1 MLHLMVFRLVQ
12 IQVRGKGGGV
22 PPADLNVSQATA
34 ALAAAGNKSLD
45 ACCLVSRSLASGCV
59 RAAMVRWRPT
69 NGDAGDAGVAG
80 KAGDA
85 TNVFACDACA
95 GAMMHRLWPRS

>member
-1 MLHLMVFRLVQ
+1 MQKAADHQLVNNLFDKVCCKRVAGLQAWFSQEVAVLHLMVFRLVQ

-34 ALAAAGNKSLD
+34 ALATAGNKSLD

-59 RAAMVRWRPT
+59 RAAMVLET
-69 NGDAGDAGVAG
+69 NQ
-80 KAGDA
+80 
-85 TNVFACDACA
+85 
-95 GAMMHRLWPRS
+95 R